1 MNVQKEERPEDLLE
15 RLMGGEEEEI
25 VEDLFDKIEKQKQDD
40 NEEEE
45 ASSRLLKIVTNK
57 CLLRDKYNILKFIGK
72 RECVQKNMNIL
83 LD

>member
-40 NEEEE
+40 NE
-45 ASSRLLKIVTNK
+45 
-57 CLLRDKYNILKFIGK
+57 
-72 RECVQKNMNIL
+72 
-83 LD
+83 